1 MGGSVPNSKGY
12 SGTLLTAGMEPFVP
26 FAERVLHP
34 PKKMVPGGGP
44 VQTTTIL
51 SNAPT
56 LPQNHYAD
64 MLRGRAARLL
74 PKLKLPK
81 PL

>member
-1 MGGSVPNSKGY
+1 MGGSVTNSKGY
-12 SGTLLTAGMEPFVP
+12 PGTLLTAGMEPVVP
-26 FAERVLHP
+26 FAERAMHP
-34 PKKMVPGGGP
+34 PKKMVPGGLA
-44 VQTTTIL
+44 QTTTIL

-56 LPQNHYAD
+56 LPTNHYAD
-64 MLRGRAARLL
+64 MLRDRARLL

>member
-12 SGTLLTAGMEPFVP
+12 PGTLLTSGLEPVVP
-26 FAERVLHP
+26 FAERAMHP
-34 PKKMVPGGGP
+34 PTKMGLGGGP

-56 LPQNHYAD
+56 LPTNHYAD
-64 MLRGRAARLL
+64 MLRDRAARLL